1 MALGNPKW
9 HFFEDYKTIENFGL
23 IKWNSGMGDG
33 VQPKHILIMGGWARV
48 CVLVTPP
55 ERCMDRS
62 SPFLNMSIVA
72 KFSLIFLEF
81 TYLKKMQ
88 NE

>member
-33 VQPKHILIMGGWARV
+33 VQPKHILIMGGWPRV
-48 CVLVTPP
+48 CFMVT
-55 ERCMDRS
+55 RKMHG
-62 SPFLNMSIVA
+62 SIVPL
-72 KFSLIFLEF
+72 SEYIHDHTEV
-81 TYLKKMQ
+81 
-88 NE
+88 